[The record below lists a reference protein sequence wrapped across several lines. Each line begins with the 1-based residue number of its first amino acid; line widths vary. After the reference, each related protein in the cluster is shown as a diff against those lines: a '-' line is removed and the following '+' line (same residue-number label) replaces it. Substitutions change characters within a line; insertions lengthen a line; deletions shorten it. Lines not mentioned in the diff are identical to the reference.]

1 MRVIYPED
9 YGAVADNATD
19 STAGLQG
26 ALDAAVDGSVI
37 ELDSGIY
44 KINGLL
50 TLPTKSVLVRGGG
63 FVNNVNSAFGNA
75 NYTSKIRG
83 TVIRQTSTTANGI
96 AHDQNMEGN
105 TTANWV
111 LRDFAIVGP
120 GSGCT
125 TGLVMGSATVSAAY
139 LKAYN
144 VGIYNFSTG
153 IDLKKSNSNQFYDMD
168 IRGCATGINSAYT
181 TEEIAFYSANLGF
194 NTTGLKV
201 TRGSGLSFYAPIF
214 QNHTTAIWIAP
225 NTTITKWFL
234 FDSAFFEGNT
244 VNALFDSRAYTI
256 SHVAFRSAR
265 GAGAG
270 EITFLTSPAGV
281 DFFTFT
287 NCDFSSTALTI
298 PSTSYGMKIDGSYFA
313 SVTSSNN
320 GDYHASVSRSF
331 TNGAGGGPENHAS
344 TMKTLTYASSIQLKW
359 MGGESQRVTLT
370 GNVTLTVPDDA
381 PTGAKLTLYLLQD
394 ATGGREV
401 AWSGFT
407 YHAWSD
413 VGNTANRMT
422 SITMQKTAS
431 GQWTQAGAQSPYL

>member
-1 MRVIYPED
+1 MSVIYPED

-26 ALDAAVDGSVI
+26 ALGAAVDGSVI

-105 TTANWV
+105 TTANMV

-120 GSGCT
+120 GSGST
-125 TGLVMGSATVSAAY
+125 TGLVVGSTAVSAAY

-153 IDLKKSNSNQFYDMD
+153 IDLKKSNSNQFYDID
-168 IRGCATGINSAYT
+168 IRGCVTGINSAYT
-181 TEEIAFYSANLGF
+181 AEEIAFYSANLGF

-201 TRGSGLSFYAPIF
+201 TRGNGLSFYAPIF

-225 NTTITKWFL
+225 DTSISKWFL
-234 FDSAFFEGNT
+234 FDSAFFEGNST
-244 VNALFDSRAYTI
+244 NALFDSRAYTI
-256 SHVAFRSAR
+256 AHVAFRHAR
-265 GAGAG
+265 GAGSGA
-270 EITFLTSPAGV
+270 ITFQTVPAGV
-281 DFFTFT
+281 DFFEFS
-287 NCDFSSTALTI
+287 NCDFSSTSLII
-298 PSTSYGMKIDGSYFA
+298 PSTSYGMKIDRSYFA
-313 SVTSSNN
+313 SVTSSHN
-320 GDYHASVSRSF
+320 GDYHPTVSGSF
-331 TNGAGGGPENHAS
+331 TNGSGGGPENHVS
-344 TMKTLTYASSIQLKW
+344 TVKTLNYASSIQLKW

-381 PTGAKLTLYLLQD
+381 PTGAKLTVYLLQD
-394 ATGGREV
+394 ATGGRTV
-401 AWSGFT
+401 TWSGLT
-407 YHAWSD
+407 YHAWSN

-422 SITMQKTAS
+422 SITIQKTAS
-431 GQWTQAGAQSPYL
+431 GQWTQVGSQSPYM